1 MAEITGHDRQEIRK
15 LINKHESM
23 MQAYRILLP
32 YCFQQDE
39 DDKLLLT
46 AFNRDY
52 EEIPRAVIRFKRNPA
67 AFKGVWFE
75 ISDTLSPGG
84 FVSQSFYMY
93 NDNPES
99 REDYWKRL
107 GRLYSHRHIVSTP
120 EQLEIFCNYVSETP
134 PLGS

>member
-32 YCFQQDE
+32 YCFQPDE

-52 EEIPRAVIRFKRNPA
+52 EEIPRAVLRFKRNPA
-67 AFKGVWFE
+67 TFKGVLFE
-75 ISDTLSPGG
+75 IADTTGSGDRLTNR
-84 FVSQSFYMY
+84 SFYMY

-99 REDYWKRL
+99 REDYWERL
-107 GRLYSHRHIVSTP
+107 GRLYSHRHIVCAYAGT
-120 EQLEIFCNYVSETP
+120 N
-134 PLGS
+134 